1 MESPLTIDDSEQYV
15 LVLIIEGRLMKRHGF
30 NMLVGP
36 QPDVIAPS
44 NYTHREMDDTDKIRV
59 TFISDESTD
68 LRKNGEAF
76 SQMIPAVYSMPLR
89 ATPEELDSEIDL
101 FVNELVTKQFRSDAL
116 NRFAVDTLSV
126 EESVLRIAYR
136 MDTEPLFKLDPSRVI
151 AAYTIKYAPN
161 LWAVRSQ
168 TVTTTESTVK

>member
-1 MESPLTIDDSEQYV
+1 MESPLTINGSEKYV
-15 LVLIIEGRLMKRHGF
+15 LTLLIEGRLMKRHGF

-59 TFISDESTD
+59 TFISDESTE

-76 SQMIPAVYSMPLR
+76 SQMMPAVYSMPIHP
-89 ATPEELDSEIDL
+89 TPEELDTEMDL
-101 FVNELVTKQFRSDAL
+101 FVDELVTNHFRSDAL

-126 EESVLRIAYR
+126 EGSVLRIAYR
-136 MDTEPLFKLDPSRVI
+136 IDTEPLFKLDPSRAI
-151 AAYTIKYAPN
+151 AALTVKYAPN

-168 TVTTTESTVK
+168 TVTARESIVK